1 MIYSYMF
8 VGSNRMKCSL
18 GGNDGGEK
26 KNGLFRPFQI
36 TSKFQIQ
43 YFILQQLKI
52 IDLYTIFLNNL
63 KVQHDE

>member
-26 KNGLFRPFQI
+26 KRFIQAVSNHFQI
-36 TSKFQIQ
+36 PNTVFHTT
-43 YFILQQLKI
+43 
-52 IDLYTIFLNNL
+52 TIKNNRPIHNIF
-63 KVQHDE
+63 K

>member
-1 MIYSYMF
+1 MG
-8 VGSNRMKCSL
+8 V
-18 GGNDGGEK
+18 K